1 MKCQNIIILSSIL
14 ILLISYYNLY
24 FSLPPLENLPICEK
38 IYYTRLMEDF
48 AKIDDNTLITGGA
61 NFLDFYGYFS
71 IYDPGYKFDQGT
83 MAIFDIKNKKF
94 KTLELNNYPEKV
106 NFFPHGMKIYKDKYI
121 YVLNHALN
129 SIDGERIEIF
139 ELIYENKGK
148 NISHLN
154 YIKSIKLPSEFIGI
168 TNGLA
173 LVNKDDIFFT
183 TSYTIPAL
191 CTDKANFFNRNLFLL
206 VKWTNYNFN
215 LKMTY
220 LYRYKNGVITK
231 VQESNSWCDNGVA
244 SDPINDLVFFY
255 LGYRIEDNLIFDEKN
270 RILNAAVSGN
280 EGYGGLAEI
289 YPDKNYSISYPFY
302 DKITSASAIQINKKV
317 YIVSPHVKYLF
328 SCQ

>member
-24 FSLPPLENLPICEK
+24 FSLPPLENLLTCEK

-94 KTLELNNYPEKV
+94 KTLELKNYPEKV

-173 LVNKDDIFFT
+173 VVNKDDIFFT

-244 SDPINDLVFFY
+244 SDPINDLIFFY

-270 RILNAAVSGN
+270 RILNAVSGN

>member
-1 MKCQNIIILSSIL
+1 MKCQNIIILSLIL
-14 ILLISYYNLY
+14 IQLISYIYYNK
-24 FSLPPLENLPICEK
+24 PPLENLLTCEK

-94 KTLELNNYPEKV
+94 KTLELKNYPEKV

-173 LVNKDDIFFT
+173 VVNKDDIFFT

-244 SDPINDLVFFY
+244 SDPINDLIFFY

>member
-173 LVNKDDIFFT
+173 VVNEDDIFFT

-244 SDPINDLVFFY
+244 SDPINDLIFFY

>member
-94 KTLELNNYPEKV
+94 KTLELKNYPEKV

-244 SDPINDLVFFY
+244 SDPINDLIFFY

>member
-173 LVNKDDIFFT
+173 VVNKDDIFFT

-244 SDPINDLVFFY
+244 SDPINDLIFFY

>member
-1 MKCQNIIILSSIL
+1 
-14 ILLISYYNLY
+14 
-24 FSLPPLENLPICEK
+24 
-38 IYYTRLMEDF
+38 
-48 AKIDDNTLITGGA
+48 
-61 NFLDFYGYFS
+61 
-71 IYDPGYKFDQGT
+71 

-94 KTLELNNYPEKV
+94 KTLELKNYPEKV

-173 LVNKDDIFFT
+173 VVNKDDIFFT

-244 SDPINDLVFFY
+244 SDPINDLIFFY